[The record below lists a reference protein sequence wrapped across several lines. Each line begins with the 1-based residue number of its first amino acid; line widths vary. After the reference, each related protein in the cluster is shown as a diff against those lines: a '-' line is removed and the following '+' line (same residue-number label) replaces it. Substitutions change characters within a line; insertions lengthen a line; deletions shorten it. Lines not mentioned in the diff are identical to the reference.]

1 MEEIYKLALTD
12 NPVDLVVD
20 KNLKVSSSINAA
32 LPEEE
37 TILLEHYFNYN
48 NEEIKFIVPNNV
60 KIVKVKF
67 STETG
72 NFYSQTN
79 YIKVTPN
86 TNYVLNY
93 YYERGTRTHFIS
105 SSTKINYIEYFD
117 PNRASFERLSISY
130 SASINKE
137 TNIYNSDYIN
147 DDNYI
152 YYYVS
157 TRATS
162 SSDVTT
168 KHQVTKNTTWQQ
180 AIDSGQNYAGITF
193 NENGIACCR
202 NGSTLMGAMYVN
214 DIIESDAKYGFYEV
228 RLDV

>member
-1 MEEIYKLALTD
+1 MALTD

-20 KNLKVSSSINAA
+20 KNLKVSSNVNAA

-37 TILLEHYFNYN
+37 TLLYEINYDYVDSNPQTSYTIPENVYVVKSYFDIGG
-48 NEEIKFIVPNNV
+48 EIK
-60 KIVKVKF
+60 
-67 STETG
+67 
-72 NFYSQTN
+72 QTH
-79 YIKVTPN
+79 YIKVSAGKTYNVPKLVYGETGYRYLIISDTGIQYN
-86 TNYVLNY
+86 SGTTNA
-93 YYERGTRTHFIS
+93 RG
-105 SSTKINYIEYFD
+105 KY
-117 PNRASFERLSISY
+117 LKISY

-157 TRATS
+157 TGATS

-180 AIDSGQNYAGITF
+180 AINSGQNYAGISF
-193 NENGIACCR
+193 YNDGYAECR
-202 NGSTLMGAMYVN
+202 GHGTLDGAMYLN
-214 DIIESDAKYGFYEV
+214 DIIKSNTDYGFHE
-228 RLDV
+228 RI

>member
-1 MEEIYKLALTD
+1 MALTD

-37 TILLEHYFNYN
+37 TLLYEIDYDYVDSNPQTSYTIPENVNVVKSYFDIGG
-48 NEEIKFIVPNNV
+48 EIK
-60 KIVKVKF
+60 
-67 STETG
+67 
-72 NFYSQTN
+72 QTH
-79 YIKVTPN
+79 YIKVSAGKTYNVPKLVYGKTEYRHLIISDTGIQYN
-86 TNYVLNY
+86 NGTTNA
-93 YYERGTRTHFIS
+93 RG
-105 SSTKINYIEYFD
+105 KY
-117 PNRASFERLSISY
+117 LKISY

-157 TRATS
+157 TGATS

-180 AIDSGQNYAGITF
+180 AIDSGQNYAGISF
-193 NENGIACCR
+193 YNDGYAECR
-202 NGSTLMGAMYVN
+202 GLGTLDGVMYLN
-214 DIIESDAKYGFYEV
+214 DIIKSNTEYGFHE
-228 RLDV
+228 LI